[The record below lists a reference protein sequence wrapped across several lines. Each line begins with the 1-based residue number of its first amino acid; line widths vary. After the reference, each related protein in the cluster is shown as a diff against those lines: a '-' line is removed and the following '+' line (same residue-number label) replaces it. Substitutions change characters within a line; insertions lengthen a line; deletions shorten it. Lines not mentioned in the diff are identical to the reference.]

1 MHKITCQPDTT
12 QFSIEEGETILEASL
27 RAGIPHAHACG
38 GLARCSTCRVWIVEG
53 LEYCGER
60 TESERAIA
68 GPLGFGAEVR
78 LACQT
83 KVSGDLKLRRL
94 VLDET
99 DLAITSQLAKS
110 SIGRSGEAKT
120 IAVLFC
126 DIREFTNLS
135 QRLSPYDLMYVL
147 NRYFFQM
154 ADAIERNG
162 GQVEKFIGDAIMAI
176 FGIDDALDAPLRA
189 VKAATDMLG
198 AADRMKPYMKSL
210 YDQDFEVGIGLH
222 YGEAVIGT
230 ISGGREEKLAA
241 IGETVNIASRV
252 EAANKEAG
260 TRLLISEA
268 LYQQVEKD
276 VEVAD
281 FIRVRLRG
289 TDERM
294 SLHEIARLTPEAE
307 ARLKAQESRETM
319 HFAGREWTRLAGA
332 NEIGDGARRVFEL
345 DGFDLVVLR
354 KGERY
359 FACNNACP
367 HLNLPFFEKRAL
379 EETGVIT
386 SPGQGREVPRDSW
399 LTDDLGLVCRWH
411 ESCFDV
417 QTGAVREWT
426 PTLQADGTSKGWE
439 FIGDI
444 SKNRSPIKP
453 LPCLVRDDALWV
465 VMD

>member
-1 MHKITCQPDTT
+1 M
-12 QFSIEEGETILEASL
+12 F
-27 RAGIPHAHACG
+27 
-38 GLARCSTCRVWIVEG
+38 
-53 LEYCGER
+53 
-60 TESERAIA
+60 
-68 GPLGFGAEVR
+68 
-78 LACQT
+78 
-83 KVSGDLKLRRL
+83 
-94 VLDET
+94 
-99 DLAITSQLAKS
+99 
-110 SIGRSGEAKT
+110 
-120 IAVLFC
+120 
-126 DIREFTNLS
+126 
-135 QRLSPYDLMYVL
+135 VL

-176 FGIDDALDAPLRA
+176 FGIDDAPDAPLRA
-189 VKAATDMLG
+189 VKAATDMLS

-210 YDQDFEVGIGLH
+210 YEQDFEVGIGLH

-268 LYQQVEKD
+268 LYEQVEKD

-319 HFAGREWTRLAGA
+319 HFAGREWTRLAA
-332 NEIGDGARRVFEL
+332 EDEIGDGARRVFEL

-354 KGERY
+354 NGERY

-379 EETGVIT
+379 EEIGVIT
-386 SPGQGREVPRDSW
+386 SPGQGREVPRDSR

-411 ESCFDV
+411 ESCYDV

-453 LPCLVRDDALWV
+453 LPCLVRDGALWV